1 MSYTHPK
8 GRGAQ
13 KNVSSRFLE
22 NKHEIMDDFL
32 NFCEV
37 EGEDA
42 DSNKTKYIEVFPKTF
57 VNKVNSP
64 DLGMGYSANPYQG
77 CEHGCVY
84 CYARNSHEYWGY
96 GAGLDFERNILFKS
110 NAPQL
115 LEEKITS
122 KNWDGNTIVFSG
134 NTDCYQPLERK
145 LEITRKCFEVML
157 KWKHPTGIITKN
169 SLILR
174 YLDIRSEEHTS
185 ELQSRPHLVCRL
197 LLERFGYHQDLHS
210 FPTRRSSD
218 LEKIT
223 SKNWDGNTI
232 VFSCNTDCDQPLER
246 KLEIT
251 RKCFEVMLKWKHPT
265 GFITKNSLILR
276 HLDILK
282 EMAKL
287 NIISVNISIT
297 SLSEDTRRLLEPRT
311 ASIKQ
316 RLKTVEVLSQNN
328 IPVRVMMAPIIP
340 SLNSHEILP
349 LVKKVAELGAKDV
362 NYTIARLNGQ
372 VAEIFKDWA
381 HKTIPDRA
389 ERILNQIAECHGGN
403 LNDSDWGRR
412 IKGNGTIAQQ
422 VKDTMVLAKNR
433 YLPEQKMPVLDASH
447 FLQLKDPQLRM
458 F

>member
-1 MSYTHPK
+1 MMK

-13 KNVSSRFLE
+13 KNVHNRFLE
-22 NKHEIMDDFL
+22 NKHQILDEFQ
-32 NFCEV
+32 NHCVANE
-37 EGEDA
+37 EEAED
-42 DSNKTKYIEVFPKTF
+42 NKTNYIKIFPKTL
-57 VNKVNSP
+57 VNKVESP
-64 DLGMGYSANPYQG
+64 DVGMAYSANPYQG

-96 GAGLDFERNILFKS
+96 GAGLDFERNILYKR
-110 NAPQL
+110 NAPKL

-122 KNWDGNTIVFSG
+122 KNWQGSTIVFSG

-145 LEITRKCFEVML
+145 LEITRKCLEVML

-174 YLDIRSEEHTS
+174 D
-185 ELQSRPHLVCRL
+185 
-197 LLERFGYHQDLHS
+197 
-210 FPTRRSSD
+210 
-218 LEKIT
+218 
-223 SKNWDGNTI
+223 
-232 VFSCNTDCDQPLER
+232 
-246 KLEIT
+246 
-251 RKCFEVMLKWKHPT
+251 
-265 GFITKNSLILR
+265 
-276 HLDILK
+276 LDILK

-287 NIISVNISIT
+287 NIITVNISIT
-297 SLSEDTRRLLEPRT
+297 SLSEETRRLLEPRT

-316 RLKTVEVLSQNN
+316 RLKVVEVLSENG

-349 LVKKVAELGAKDV
+349 LVKKVAELGARDV
-362 NYTIARLNGQ
+362 NYTMVRLNGQ

-403 LNDSDWGRR
+403 LNDSNWGRR
-412 IKGNGTIAQQ
+412 IKGDGTIAEQ
-422 VKDTMVLAKNR
+422 VKTTLAIAKNK
-433 YLPEQKMPVLDASH
+433 YLNGKKMPVLDASN
-447 FLQLKDPQLRM
+447 FLQLKNPQLRM

>member
-1 MSYTHPK
+1 MSDNVLK

-13 KNVSSRFLE
+13 KNVHNRFSANE
-22 NKHEIMDDFL
+22 HEILDEYL
-32 NFCEV
+32 NFCEA
-37 EGEDA
+37 EGEEA
-42 DSNKTKYIEVFPKTF
+42 DKNKTNYLEVFPKTF
-57 VNKVNSP
+57 VNKVDSP
-64 DLGMGYSANPYQG
+64 DVGMGYSANPYQG

-96 GAGLDFERNILFKS
+96 GAGLDFERNILFKR
-110 NAPQL
+110 NAPKL

-122 KNWDGNTIVFSG
+122 KNWEGNTIVFSG

-145 LEITRKCFEVML
+145 MEITRKCLEVML

-174 YLDIRSEEHTS
+174 D
-185 ELQSRPHLVCRL
+185 
-197 LLERFGYHQDLHS
+197 
-210 FPTRRSSD
+210 
-218 LEKIT
+218 
-223 SKNWDGNTI
+223 
-232 VFSCNTDCDQPLER
+232 
-246 KLEIT
+246 
-251 RKCFEVMLKWKHPT
+251 
-265 GFITKNSLILR
+265 
-276 HLDILK
+276 LDILK

-297 SLSEDTRRLLEPRT
+297 SLSEETRRLLEPRT

-316 RLKTVEVLSQNN
+316 RLKVVEVLSENG

-349 LVKKVAELGAKDV
+349 LVKRVAELGAKDV
-362 NYTIARLNGQ
+362 SHTIVRLNGQ

-381 HKTIPDRA
+381 YKTIPDKA

-403 LNDSDWGRR
+403 LNDSNWGRR
-412 IKGNGTIAQQ
+412 IKGGGTIADQ
-422 VKDTMVLAKNR
+422 VKDTMAIAKNK
-433 YLPEQKMPVLDASH
+433 YLSGDGMPVLDKSH